1 MVYPRM
7 LRIRQQFDC
16 PKVNDVAQSVHQE
29 LQRLD
34 LSRTISPGQTVAITA
49 GSRGIANIAVI
60 IKSIAEYI
68 QTLGATPFVVP
79 AMGSHGGGT
88 AEGQREIIESY
99 GITEEFVGAEIRSS
113 METTI
118 LANTPEGIPVHFD
131 KNASQADHVIVCG
144 RIKPHTGFVGE
155 IESGLMK
162 MMLIGLGK
170 HRGASIYHRA
180 IMNYSFGQIV
190 RSVADIVLQHGKVVA
205 GLGIVE
211 NAYDETGLI
220 AAVAP
225 DEFEVREKE
234 LLVKAKEWMPSL
246 PFQEVDLLIVD
257 EIGKNISG
265 SGMDTNIIGRKYY
278 NDQAAPDEFPK
289 VKRIFVRDL
298 TAETHGNACGIGM
311 AEFCSERLV
320 EKTNLQATYINSLT
334 GGSPAAASIP
344 MHFKTDQEVL
354 DASLPTIGLTEAP
367 DARII
372 RIKNTLDLGEV
383 DVSETFLSEIGNR
396 DDLTVIEEPANLTF
410 DSNGNLP
417 PLTMNGNGHG

>member
-1 MVYPRM
+1 M
-7 LRIRQQFDC
+7 
-16 PKVNDVAQSVHQE
+16 
-29 LQRLD
+29 
-34 LSRTISPGQTVAITA
+34 
-49 GSRGIANIAVI
+49 
-60 IKSIAEYI
+60 
-68 QTLGATPFVVP
+68 
-79 AMGSHGGGT
+79 
-88 AEGQREIIESY
+88 
-99 GITEEFVGAEIRSS
+99 
-113 METTI
+113 
-118 LANTPEGIPVHFD
+118 HFD

-225 DEFEVREKE
+225 HEFEVREKE

-367 DARII
+367 AARII
-372 RIKNTLDLGEV
+372 RIKNV
-383 DVSETFLSEIGNR
+383 DKLRIYHTSPKR
-396 DDLTVIEEPANLTF
+396 DSCLWFKIFFNSNNHYLEEHE
-410 DSNGNLP
+410 S
-417 PLTMNGNGHG
+417 

>member
-1 MVYPRM
+1 
-7 LRIRQQFDC
+7 
-16 PKVNDVAQSVHQE
+16 
-29 LQRLD
+29 
-34 LSRTISPGQTVAITA
+34 
-49 GSRGIANIAVI
+49 
-60 IKSIAEYI
+60 
-68 QTLGATPFVVP
+68 
-79 AMGSHGGGT
+79 
-88 AEGQREIIESY
+88 
-99 GITEEFVGAEIRSS
+99 
-113 METTI
+113 
-118 LANTPEGIPVHFD
+118 
-131 KNASQADHVIVCG
+131 
-144 RIKPHTGFVGE
+144 
-155 IESGLMK
+155 
-162 MMLIGLGK
+162 
-170 HRGASIYHRA
+170 
-180 IMNYSFGQIV
+180 
-190 RSVADIVLQHGKVVA
+190 
-205 GLGIVE
+205 
-211 NAYDETGLI
+211 
-220 AAVAP
+220 
-225 DEFEVREKE
+225 
-234 LLVKAKEWMPSL
+234 MPSL

-320 EKTNLQATYINSLT
+320 EKANLQATYINSLT

-396 DDLTVIEEPANLTF
+396 DDLTVIEKPANLTF
-410 DSNGNLP
+410 DSDGNLP
-417 PLTMNGNGHG
+417 PMTMNGNGHG